1 MKNENLVKQKDK
13 MEVVIQDKARLI
25 ASIYELKE
33 EVDNVISKL
42 EGMTKSPRNLNSGTE
57 PLDAIL
63 MVGNMTRDM

>member
-42 EGMTKSPRNLNSGTE
+42 EGMTKSPRNLILELN
-57 PLDAIL
+57 PL
-63 MVGNMTRDM
+63 MQF